1 MNKVKLTQK
10 QINQLQ
16 LIRQICAAA
25 KSYKTQLV
33 GKTFLYIFDDRYIEV
48 MFKVTNFRHLTGVE
62 SSLSAREFYNKA
74 VRNQLQTNLISF
86 SSNHPYE
93 LCLKKITHIT
103 DIANLAQSESFMLEQ
118 ITTQRK
124 PINSAPR
131 TWTSPYALIWNMTI
145 ITIPKAPAASPS
157 PYVMRTASQGANQSL
172 ILHIYLPKETT
183 KNHIPYSFTTASRS
197 SLFPKQSK
205 HCSRKTCWIH
215 INPCNNH
222 ELKISFPH
230 FHNSRARP
238 PKQISAKTTKRLW
251 HHKSLPL
258 QEGFFLPSPY
268 LPRTILAS

>member
-103 DIANLAQSESFMLEQ
+103 DIAQSESFMLEE
-118 ITTQRK
+118 ITTQSK
-124 PINSAPR
+124 AYKFGTTDLNFSLCLDLE
-131 TWTSPYALIWNMTI
+131 YDDHHN
-145 ITIPKAPAASPS
+145 PKGPCCVA
-157 PYVMRTASQGANQSL
+157 QSL
-172 ILHIYLPKETT
+172 RDEDCFSRSKSVFDITHIFAKRNDE
-183 KNHIPYSFTTASRS
+183 KPYSILIYHSQ
-197 SLFPKQSK
+197 PKQPVPETVKALLS
-205 HCSRKTCWIH
+205 
-215 INPCNNH
+215 
-222 ELKISFPH
+222 EDLL
-230 FHNSRARP
+230 NSY
-238 PKQISAKTTKRLW
+238 Q
-251 HHKSLPL
+251 SL
-258 QEGFFLPSPY
+258 
-268 LPRTILAS
+268 